1 MNSGMS
7 ATSYSKVNSY
17 NGSARS
23 HTLTADGDGLL
34 AGISYK
40 FKLLA
45 RNSYGVSDY
54 SEELD
59 AVIASF
65 PLPNGSLR
73 KVSATET
80 SIQLAWDASADT

>member
-1 MNSGMS
+1 MS
-7 ATSYSKVNSY
+7 TTTYTKVNSY
-17 NGSARS
+17 NGSARM
-23 HTLTADGDGLL
+23 HTLTIAGDGLL
-34 AGISYK
+34 AGMSYK

-65 PLPNGSLR
+65 PSPNSSLR
-73 KVSATET
+73 KVATTQT
-80 SIQLAWDASADT
+80 SIKLAWDASADT

>member
-7 ATSYSKVNSY
+7 ATTYLKLDSY

-23 HTLTADGDGLL
+23 HTLTVDGDGLL
-34 AGISYK
+34 AGIIYK

-59 AVIASF
+59 AVISSF
-65 PLPNGSLR
+65 PLPNSSLK